1 MPAPLACHWANR
13 DWRVVQRD
21 GKTGPGG
28 ASRLGAGLGGWV
40 GGKGGGS
47 LQTDED
53 HRRYAEWRN
62 YGGA

>member
-1 MPAPLACHWANR
+1 M
-13 DWRVVQRD
+13 QRD

-40 GGKGGGS
+40 GGKGGGCP
-47 LQTDED
+47 QMDED